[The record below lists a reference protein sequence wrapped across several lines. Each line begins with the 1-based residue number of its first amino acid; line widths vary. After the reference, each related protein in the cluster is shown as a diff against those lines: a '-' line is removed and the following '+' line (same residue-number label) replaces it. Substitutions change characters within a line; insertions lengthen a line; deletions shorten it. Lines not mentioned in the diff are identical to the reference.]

1 MIELA
6 TNNKKVQLKFGL
18 KVLLKT
24 NREFGSIHEGQK
36 QDDGGSRI
44 YMDLAT
50 GSDNKLVEFI
60 KLCAPDKLTDDE
72 VIEMLENYMDVNG
85 VEYEE
90 IFNLFMDELN
100 ESRFFSKKI
109 NDTIKLLEKQQ
120 EAQRETAPE
129 KAEEL
134 EYMLGLLKRKKSL
147 KTVPEQE
154 SQI

>member
-60 KLCAPDKLTDDE
+60 KLCASDKLTDDE
-72 VIEMLENYMDVNG
+72 VIEMLENYMDANDA
-85 VEYEE
+85 EYEE

-134 EYMLGLLKRKKSL
+134 EYMLDLLKRKKSL

>member
-6 TNNKKVQLKFGL
+6 TNNKKVELKFGL

-60 KLCAPDKLTDDE
+60 KLCASDKLTDDE
-72 VIEMLENYMDVNG
+72 VIEMLENYMDANG

-134 EYMLGLLKRKKSL
+134 EYMLDLLKRKKSL
-147 KTVPEQE
+147 RTVPEQE